1 MKRFLILAAVIG
13 GSVLAIPASASAG
26 ITERLDAA
34 DQVQRVAAHRYG
46 IDPIASCR
54 QIGSRKFTCTIFDYA
69 NSCSYSGRANVRKSG
84 YYTYRVTS
92 MRVRKSCF

>member
-34 DQVQRVAAHRYG
+34 DQVQRVAGHRYG

-54 QIGSRKFTCTIFDYA
+54 QMGRASSPARSSTTPIAR
-69 NSCSYSGRANVRKSG
+69 SYSGRANVRKSG
-84 YYTYRVTS
+84 YYTYRVTT